1 MTYLVSKLL
10 SYVRMHDNKK
20 PQKYGL
26 EIFLQISLLTGF
38 EFQNIVRLHFN
49 TDELKMIIICNIL
62 LGKYTFEL

>member
-1 MTYLVSKLL
+1 MTYLVAKLL
-10 SYVRMHDNKK
+10 SYVRMHDNKI

-49 TDELKMIIICNIL
+49 TDEFLSV
-62 LGKYTFEL
+62 